1 MTVYTDKYKT
11 NFVFDG
17 RFYWA
22 KGYSK
27 LLGCNCTYKFTQ
39 CIKYTRRIHLYPC
52 PLPMSYMALYLYLFL
67 IQFTMSIDEKWSI
80 AHFKII
86 NSYEYDQRRLIEMKY
101 SILI

>member
-1 MTVYTDKYKT
+1 MTIYTDKYKT

-39 CIKYTRRIHLYPC
+39 CIKYTRRIHLDLC
-52 PLPMSYMALYLYLFL
+52 PLPIYVIIFVYYLFF
-67 IQFTMSIDEKWSI
+67 IQFTVRIDPI
-80 AHFKII
+80 
-86 NSYEYDQRRLIEMKY
+86 YDQ
-101 SILI
+101 